1 MHAASNARLQ
11 EGVPQAPLPLLVSV
25 SAAARLL
32 GLSPATVRR
41 LIREG
46 RLDAKKIRGRRLIPT
61 TALLRLAQ

>member
-1 MHAASNARLQ
+1 MPAPNSAHSR
-11 EGVPQAPLPLLVSV
+11 EGMSQPALPLLVSV

-46 RLDAKKIRGRRLIPT
+46 QLDAKKIRGRRLIPT
-61 TALLRLAQ
+61 AAIKQLAQ